1 MDKQNDTSAK
11 GVELIHGDA
20 IKMASSHIHD
30 DSVDLIF
37 TDPPYSKEFHYC
49 YEWLA
54 KEAARVL
61 KSNGFLITYAGT
73 YWKHR
78 VMMTLGEHLDYFY
91 DFILM
96 HKGNT
101 SILWPRRI
109 ITCYKSL
116 LCYTLKGSKAVPVT
130 NVVGKYDGTGG
141 DKRFHRWGQE
151 ANTARYYI
159 DVFSREGDLVVDY
172 FLGAGTFAEVC
183 KGLNRNFI
191 GFEKDKETYDLA
203 WARVDVA
210 LGPKEKGRQCAMSIE
225 GSPAPAPDN
234 ESVKP

>member
-1 MDKQNDTSAK
+1 MIN
-11 GVELIHGDA
+11 LIHGNSIELA
-20 IKMASSHIHD
+20 EQYITAG
-30 DSVDLIF
+30 SVDLIF
-37 TDPPYSKEFHYC
+37 TDPPYPKEYHYC

-61 KSNGFLITYAGT
+61 KPDGFLITYAGP
-73 YWKHR
+73 YWKHK
-78 VMMTLGEHLDYFY
+78 VMMTLGEYLDYYF

-101 SILWPRRI
+101 SILWSRRI
-109 ITCYKSL
+109 ITGYKSL
-116 LCYTLKGSKAVPVT
+116 LCYTLKESKALPVT
-130 NVVGKYDGTGG
+130 NVLGKYDGTGG

-159 DVFSREGDLVVDY
+159 DVFSREDDLVVDY

-191 GFEKDKETYDLA
+191 GFEENTETFGIA
-203 WARVDVA
+203 RARVDGAMV
-210 LGPKEKGRQCAMSIE
+210 PREKGRQLIL
-225 GSPAPAPDN
+225 GGHLD
-234 ESVKP
+234 